1 MYKIAVLG
9 DRDSVYGFGAVG
21 LEVFPID
28 DGETGAR
35 TLRRL
40 AEEDYAVLYITEA
53 LCAQSPEE
61 LDRLRERPLP
71 AVIPIPGISGN
82 TGLGLAQLKHSVEQA
97 VGSDILSAEDES

>member
-40 AEEDYAVLYITEA
+40 AEQGIDKKSLLA
-53 LCAQSPEE
+53 EE

>member
-40 AEEDYAVLYITEA
+40 AEEDYAVLYITEP
-53 LCAQSPEE
+53 CAPRSP
-61 LDRLRERPLP
+61 RNWT
-71 AVIPIPGISGN
+71 GCGN
-82 TGLGLAQLKHSVEQA
+82 VPCRR
-97 VGSDILSAEDES
+97 

>member
-53 LCAQSPEE
+53 LCAQIPEE

-71 AVIPIPGISGN
+71 AQHR
-82 TGLGLAQLKHSVEQA
+82 TGLGP
-97 VGSDILSAEDES
+97 AETLCGTGGRLRYPVR